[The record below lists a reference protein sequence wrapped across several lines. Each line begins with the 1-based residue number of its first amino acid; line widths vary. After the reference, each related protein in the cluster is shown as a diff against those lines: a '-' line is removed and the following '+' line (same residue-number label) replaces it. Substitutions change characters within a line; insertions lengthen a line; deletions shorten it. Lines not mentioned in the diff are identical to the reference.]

1 MYTMR
6 MVGIS
11 AERLRL
17 SLAIWLRMDT
27 MRAAGEAS
35 WSAI

>member
-6 MVGIS
+6 MADTS
-11 AERLRL
+11 AARLRL
-17 SLAIWLRMDT
+17 WLAIWLHMDT
-27 MRAAGEAS
+27 MRAAGAAS

>member
-17 SLAIWLRMDT
+17 WLAIWLHMDT